1 MISAILHT
9 SGILAYILYLLYLFR
24 FNDLTKNPGQVYE
37 SLSFVYV
44 IMFIILQY
52 RLVWL
57 RSDQIKSVMELSFN
71 FNMQRAPY
79 TKMNVFCGKCGL
91 IVVLLFGL
99 RWIFSDVTGEIYTIK
114 TFADEMLLTSLD
126 AVFYTHPQNLTFAGS
141 NIGEKMIYCSYTI
154 SLYHGVALMETTHGI
169 IIVAT
174 FAIWEIVSLTGE
186 RVASLTNTK
195 VSNF

>member
-1 MISAILHT
+1 
-9 SGILAYILYLLYLFR
+9 
-24 FNDLTKNPGQVYE
+24 
-37 SLSFVYV
+37 
-44 IMFIILQY
+44 
-52 RLVWL
+52 
-57 RSDQIKSVMELSFN
+57 
-71 FNMQRAPY
+71 
-79 TKMNVFCGKCGL
+79 MNVFCGKCGL